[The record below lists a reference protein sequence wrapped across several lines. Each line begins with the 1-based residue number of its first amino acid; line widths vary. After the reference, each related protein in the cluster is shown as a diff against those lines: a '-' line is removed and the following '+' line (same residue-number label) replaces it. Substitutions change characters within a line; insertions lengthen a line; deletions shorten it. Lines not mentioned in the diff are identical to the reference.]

1 MSVSDPD
8 FEGAVAYALG
18 RLTVELPN
26 CYVYHSVVHTRDEVL
41 PAVERLATA
50 SNISGRDFGLLRVA
64 AAFHDIGFIYR
75 AQGHEICG
83 VRIAAQVLPGFG
95 FDDEAIESILGMI
108 LATRLPQSPRNLM
121 EELLA
126 DADLDALRR
135 DDFLE
140 RNAALEQEMER
151 LGRGVEPAQW
161 YADQLAF
168 MRGHSYFTAAAQ
180 ELCGPGK
187 ARNLRRLETRLAAAT
202 KSRR

>member
-1 MSVSDPD
+1 MSTSKPD
-8 FEGAVAYALG
+8 FSGAVTYALE
-18 RLTVELPN
+18 RLTTELPH

-50 SNISGRDFGLLRVA
+50 SGVSDRDLDLLRVA

-95 FDDEAIESILGMI
+95 FDDDAIESILGMI
-108 LATRLPQSPRNLM
+108 LATRLPQGPRTLL

-126 DADLDALRR
+126 DADLSALGR

-140 RNAALEQEMER
+140 RNAALEQEMKR
-151 LGRGVEPAQW
+151 LGRGMEPALW

-168 MRGHSYFTAAAQ
+168 MRGHSYFTDAAQ
-180 ELCGPGK
+180 KLCGPGK
-187 ARNLRRLETRLAAAT
+187 VRNLQRLIARLADAT
-202 KSRR
+202 KPRN